1 VRTLTLEGSHQTLL
15 PQQIFLEIENRGEPV
30 KKIEKSRADAYF
42 REKNTYMVIYF
53 IIWAIV
59 SYGVVLIA
67 EPLSDIYFNGFPF
80 HYFMGAQGALAVFI
94 ILLFVNAV
102 VGDKIDK
109 KYGIDHNKNE
119 SIGRGTTVDH

>member
-1 VRTLTLEGSHQTLL
+1 M
-15 PQQIFLEIENRGEPV
+15 
-30 KKIEKSRADAYF
+30 KKIDKIKADAYF

-59 SYGVVLIA
+59 SYGVVLFA
-67 EPLSDIYFNGFPF
+67 EPLSNVYFNGFPF

-94 ILLFVNAV
+94 ILLFVNAF

-109 KYGIDHNKNE
+109 KYGIDDKRNE
-119 SIGRGTTVDH
+119 EIGRNTTVDH

>member
-1 VRTLTLEGSHQTLL
+1 MR
-15 PQQIFLEIENRGEPV
+15 
-30 KKIEKSRADAYF
+30 KIDKSVADGYF

-59 SYGVVLIA
+59 SYGVVLLA
-67 EPLSDIYFNGFPF
+67 EPLSTIYFNGFPF

-94 ILLFVNAV
+94 ILLFVNAI

-109 KYGIDHNKNE
+109 KYGINDKKNE
-119 SIGRGTTVDH
+119 EIGMGSTVDH